1 MKPPGFFPPDADRP
15 YFGEDGRR
23 AGGEGRHARQVA
35 PRDGPHRVS
44 HRGRSQHQAGTLL
57 PHLPLTPLL
66 HPASTLPAAS
76 RSARGLRAQEKR
88 TVAVRRGEN
97 GLGIDV
103 SERNVILRVLPH
115 SLAATDG
122 ALREGDVIVGVD
134 GEDLGKRWL
143 AEVRTPTSHAHAL
156 HTPCTRHAHAM
167 HTPCTCQHAP
177 AR

>member
-1 MKPPGFFPPDADRP
+1 M
-15 YFGEDGRR
+15 
-23 AGGEGRHARQVA
+23 
-35 PRDGPHRVS
+35 
-44 HRGRSQHQAGTLL
+44 
-57 PHLPLTPLL
+57 
-66 HPASTLPAAS
+66 
-76 RSARGLRAQEKR
+76 RAQEKR

-156 HTPCTRHAHAM
+156 HTPCKRHAHASM
-167 HTPCTCQHAP
+167 HPPCTCQHAP